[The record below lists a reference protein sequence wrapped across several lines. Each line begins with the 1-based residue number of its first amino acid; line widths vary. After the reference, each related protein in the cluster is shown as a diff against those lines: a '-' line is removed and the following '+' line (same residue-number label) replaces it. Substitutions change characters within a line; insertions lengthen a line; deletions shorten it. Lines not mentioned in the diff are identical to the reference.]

1 MFLDGQ
7 TQKNSTSLLDLM
19 ERGGSN
25 IRPYIMEWYNQ
36 VFLPAFRA
44 EGGQVKLKNIE
55 SGDRIITLKENYP
68 AVTSKQLRDKTL
80 EILNISI
87 SSDELRQKYTDPLVN
102 QGLLEKAKSE
112 IRKSENIFFPVDERG
127 ENIFSLFNNEVLK
140 LTVNHPNLHPSKDLI
155 ISAFSRHI
163 ENQAQIKYRDNDG
176 GFLEK
181 KSLLDIYRLEDDDG
195 TEITPEQLADKYFSN
210 PDSCFSKDFQTDSAE

>member
-1 MFLDGQ
+1 M
-7 TQKNSTSLLDLM
+7 
-19 ERGGSN
+19 
-25 IRPYIMEWYNQ
+25 
-36 VFLPAFRA
+36 
-44 EGGQVKLKNIE
+44 
-55 SGDRIITLKENYP
+55 
-68 AVTSKQLRDKTL
+68 
-80 EILNISI
+80 
-87 SSDELRQKYTDPLVN
+87 
-102 QGLLEKAKSE
+102 LEKAKSE
-112 IRKSENIFFPVDERG
+112 TRKSENIFFPVDERG

-176 GFLEK
+176 GYLEK
-181 KSLLDIYRLEDDDG
+181 KSLLYIYRLEDDDG